1 MGGIVHIQVGHC
13 GNNIGNKFWE
23 IISDEH
29 GIGPD
34 GTYKGDSPL
43 QLERIGVYFDEMK
56 EKKYFP
62 RAILVDLEPEI
73 SNSLF
78 SPTYRKLFRPDNF
91 VFGKGSTSNLWPRGF
106 YGEGRKF
113 AGQVLN
119 VVRKEV
125 ERIDYLQGFHLTHS
139 LGGGTGSGLGSV
151 LISRL
156 NDQYP
161 KHLMSSFSVFP
172 STKVLSTAVDSYNTV
187 LSINEFAENVHEIFC
202 IDNEA
207 LYDICLRKLE
217 DSEPTNDDLN
227 HLASMVMSGI
237 TSCLRFP
244 GRWNLDK
251 LAVNMTPYPKL
262 HFLMS
267 GFAPLV
273 ASGPLEVN
281 ALIQQVAFRSISQI
295 IVFITFQ
302 LQLDFLLFDA
312 RNMITACD
320 PTNGHCM
327 VATAMFRGPI
337 SMHELKTR
345 IINSE
350 NKKSSLVAEWI
361 PNNITLD
368 LCKMPA
374 PKTTINGTFLANT
387 TAIKEMFIRIAKGFK
402 AIFRKK
408 AFFHL
413 YKNEGMDELEFIEAE
428 NTVKS
433 LISEY
438 QRCQDMDAK
447 NKDEVISNQLLM
459 ANDVKQPNQK

>member
-281 ALIQQVAFRSISQI
+281 ALIQQ
-295 IVFITFQ
+295 
-302 LQLDFLLFDA
+302 LFDA

-402 AIFRKK
+402 A
-408 AFFHL
+408 
-413 YKNEGMDELEFIEAE
+413 E